1 MVTALAAA
9 PGRTGDPPEVTIPI
23 VVMAPLPPTTRIL
36 AAMSQQSPPPPPPPP
51 SPGRSSRGSGTGGR
65 ESLPR
70 WSIWVLAGVV
80 LAVLVLPTFMNRTD
94 RQEIDY
100 SDLLARVQQDEVREI
115 TWDNNDGSITG
126 ELENGTE
133 FESNGPLEPSE
144 EDRALFREH
153 DVDVKFDTPGGS
165 WFTALLPLL
174 IPVALFVGIFWL
186 MQRRA
191 ASQMGGIMSIG
202 RSRAKTYTTERPGT
216 TFADVAGYE
225 GVKQEITEVVDF
237 LKHPERFAEIG
248 ARIPKG
254 VLLVGPP
261 GTGKTLIA
269 RAVAGEAGV
278 PFLSVTG
285 SDFMEMFVGV
295 GASRVRDLFQNARK
309 LGRAIIFVDEIDS
322 IGRKRGAG
330 LGGGHDE
337 REQTLNQMLSEMDG
351 FEATEGIVMMAATNR
366 PDILDPALLR
376 PGRFDRQVVVPL
388 PEIDERRAILDVHCK
403 SKRLADDIDLD
414 VVARGTPGMS
424 GADLANLVNEAA
436 LFAVRD
442 GSDEIRNS
450 DFEQARDRVLMGQR
464 RDSMALSEAEKEVIA
479 YHEAGHAVCAAVLPN
494 ADPVHKVT
502 ILPIGMALGVTQQLP
517 VDEKHI
523 YRQDYIE
530 DSLVVR
536 MGGRVAEELVFG
548 VISTGA
554 NNDLVGS
561 TELARKM
568 VSEWGMSTRVG
579 PMAWGSSGQVFLGED
594 LIHTRDY
601 SDETARVI
609 DEETERILRVQEERC
624 RETLRQHRKGLDL
637 VARALLEHETIDGTE
652 VTRLIKLAA
661 NGDSPDAPPTPAPTG
676 RERGIDIGPD
686 RGPDA
691 PAPSSTSAPGQ
702 AMAGSRPPYP
712 PPPAPA
718 T

>member
-1 MVTALAAA
+1 
-9 PGRTGDPPEVTIPI
+9 
-23 VVMAPLPPTTRIL
+23 
-36 AAMSQQSPPPPPPPP
+36 
-51 SPGRSSRGSGTGGR
+51 
-65 ESLPR
+65 
-70 WSIWVLAGVV
+70 VV

-100 SDLLARVQQDEVREI
+100 SDLLARVQQDEVREL

-174 IPVALFVGIFWL
+174 IPVTLFVGIFWL

-191 ASQMGGIMSIG
+191 QSQMGGIMSIG
-202 RSRAKTYTTERPGT
+202 RSRAKTYSTERPGT

-388 PEIDERRAILDVHCK
+388 PEIEERRAILDVHCK
-403 SKRLADDIDLD
+403 SKRLAADIDLD

-579 PMAWGSSGQVFLGED
+579 PMAWASSGQVFLGED

-624 RETLRQHRKGLDL
+624 RETLRQRRKGLDL
-637 VARALLEHETIDGTE
+637 VARALLEHETIDGAE

-661 NGDSPDAPPTPAPTG
+661 NGDSPEAPPTPAPAG
-676 RERGIDIGPD
+676 RDHGIDIGPD

-691 PAPSSTSAPGQ
+691 PAPSGTSAPGQ